1 MLVRLATENDIYTIL
16 RVIKN
21 YGIIV
26 DSAPPRG
33 VEMPDPKE
41 VNFFQ
46 SSHSDND
53 VTIAVSTRLLFNVPY
68 FL

>member
-46 SSHSDND
+46 SSHK
-53 VTIAVSTRLLFNVPY
+53 
-68 FL
+68 